1 MIIGKSQLVDKEP
14 AKSIPLGW
22 YDCGDG
28 FYNPDNR
35 IVYDYNIKFLRN
47 AGTYKTPHYIN
58 DTLIIVCVDIDEHE
72 WIVST
77 CRKGVKDGEPLPYAM
92 ETSKTRT

>member
-1 MIIGKSQLVDKEP
+1 MDKEP

-35 IVYDYNIKFLRN
+35 IVYDYDVKFLRN
-47 AGTYKTPHYIN
+47 AGRYKMHHNI
-58 DTLIIVCVDIDEHE
+58 DGVLIIVYTCIDIDEHE

-77 CRKGVKDGEPLPYAM
+77 CRKGVVDGEPLPYAM
-92 ETSKTRT
+92 ETSKSRT